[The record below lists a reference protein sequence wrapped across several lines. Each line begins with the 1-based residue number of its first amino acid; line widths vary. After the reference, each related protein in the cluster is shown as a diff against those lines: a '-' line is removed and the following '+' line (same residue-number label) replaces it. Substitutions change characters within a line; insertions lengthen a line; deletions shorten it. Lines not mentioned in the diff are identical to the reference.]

1 LVWYLFSCGGVQ
13 PAPGQPAGVRKA
25 KRRCRSCDLSR
36 SVIFERFSLGRPISG
51 SETIL
56 IEFENNYLDIRIGKK
71 RFETEKLAVQNV
83 GGIFFAAW
91 QAEVDVIAAEIIC
104 RDTIELR

>member
-1 LVWYLFSCGGVQ
+1 
-13 PAPGQPAGVRKA
+13 
-25 KRRCRSCDLSR
+25 
-36 SVIFERFSLGRPISG
+36 
-51 SETIL
+51 
-56 IEFENNYLDIRIGKK
+56 LDIRIGKK